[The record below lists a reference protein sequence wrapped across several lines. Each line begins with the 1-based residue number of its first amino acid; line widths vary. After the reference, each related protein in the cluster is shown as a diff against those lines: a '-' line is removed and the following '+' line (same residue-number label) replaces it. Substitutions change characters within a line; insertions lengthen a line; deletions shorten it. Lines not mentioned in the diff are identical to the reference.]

1 MIFMKKN
8 MHNLSKS
15 NIVAEI
21 PLACSDETAAV
32 EFFEFQRWGDTPFLL
47 FAVYVVALIIGIDD
61 KRNLISFTELI
72 VILTVA
78 G

>member
-47 FAVYVVALIIGIDD
+47 FVVCF
-61 KRNLISFTELI
+61 LISWARLEI
-72 VILTVA
+72 DVIRSPSDYQRHILV
-78 G
+78 